1 MRGARMIASPQNI
14 SHTLLIPYRFLDFS
28 AGPRVLDGLIAL
40 TIVECTWAG
49 VVHSKA
55 NMSLLVLSFF
65 KNREVG
71 ACKAAAL
78 RRPGIALKE
87 GTPVA

>member
-1 MRGARMIASPQNI
+1 
-14 SHTLLIPYRFLDFS
+14 
-28 AGPRVLDGLIAL
+28 
-40 TIVECTWAG
+40 
-49 VVHSKA
+49 
-55 NMSLLVLSFF
+55 MSLLVLSFF

-87 GTPVA
+87 DARLISKVHHTTVNHTGCLKACEEGGVGNRKRGTPSHQKRTPQKIFQKK

>member
-1 MRGARMIASPQNI
+1 MIALPQKYFI
-14 SHTLLIPYRFLDFS
+14 PFLILYRFLDFS

-49 VVHSKA
+49 VVHSEA